1 MQDEVAVDE
10 QREPVKKLLLWLVQV
25 WDKNVLS

>member
-1 MQDEVAVDE
+1 MQDEVAGDG
-10 QREPVKKLLLWLVQV
+10 QREAVKKLLLWLVQV